1 MPGSALVVKSKQDSA
16 DPECQ
21 PELRV
26 ENEPWKLPKAAHIY
40 PVTPWLRAL
49 PRLPAAAGLVLGP
62 PVWPETPAFV
72 QAAPHLVSYTLPG
85 SPHGTHCCSSGPKL
99 IPPQSLRARHPTA
112 GNIPTFDFSLL
123 SLTIRVSVY
132 VALP

>member
-1 MPGSALVVKSKQDSA
+1 MPDSAPVVKSKQDSA
-16 DPECQ
+16 DPKCQ

-26 ENEPWKLPKAAHIY
+26 ENEPWKLPKAEHIY
-40 PVTPWLRAL
+40 QVTPWLRAL
-49 PRLPAAAGLVLGP
+49 PRLPAALGLVLGP

-99 IPPQSLRARHPTA
+99 VPPQSLWARHPHCWEY
-112 GNIPTFDFSLL
+112 PCF
-123 SLTIRVSVY
+123 
-132 VALP
+132 